1 MAKIDTIFHEIISD
15 PEMVS
20 TFDYKPDDYPI
31 LAKGAKSSNK
41 YVKAIANMLLTYDK
55 KVEEIAMNM
64 RIRGISGQ
72 IVVDESVKDSV
83 YRKFVKDLE

>member
-20 TFDYKPDDYPI
+20 TFDYMPDDYPT